1 MTKTNTVC
9 AGCDVA
15 KAWLDVA
22 LAVGEEATRSA
33 NDGAGIDELI
43 TWLSERCVTRVGL
56 EASGGYEK
64 LAARRLRQAGFDVR
78 VFQPAQVKALARFK
92 LRHAKTDQLDAVL
105 IAECTAFDEEV
116 RAGAEP
122 AMEALAERLT
132 LLEQIEEDLVRAK
145 TRREGFRLADLQARQ
160 DQEIARIKALRDAQL
175 KALLA
180 EVKALPEQAQ
190 RLDLLLSIPGVGS
203 RTALAMLLR
212 MPELGDLSREHA
224 ASLAGLAPFDD
235 RSGKRIGQQH
245 ICGGRGRLRSS
256 LYAAALPAAF
266 RWNPALGRLYQRIRA
281 SGKPHKLALVAC
293 ARKLIVFANTVLQ
306 RQSPWVAENSPS

>member
-1 MTKTNTVC
+1 
-9 AGCDVA
+9 
-15 KAWLDVA
+15 
-22 LAVGEEATRSA
+22 
-33 NDGAGIDELI
+33 
-43 TWLSERCVTRVGL
+43 
-56 EASGGYEK
+56 
-64 LAARRLRQAGFDVR
+64 
-78 VFQPAQVKALARFK
+78 VKALARFK